1 MSFKMNSLFRTDGY
15 KIGHPKMLAPGT
27 TRLYGTWIPRSIKH
41 APKGI
46 TKIVSFGQQ
55 MTWKWL
61 HDEFEE
67 NFFYTHSRNQSVV
80 LTMEPERKAEY
91 LNDIKQKALQFVK
104 DMSLY
109 LGMEYDGK
117 HFEKLWDLGYLPVKV
132 KSLPE
137 GIETLPNIPHMT
149 FINTVPGFAW
159 LTLYLETIVSSLAW
173 KPSTAATIAKLYR
186 RQAEEWVKKTDPDNM
201 WLVDFLCHD
210 FSARGL
216 DPMSQYLIGLGHATS
231 FKGSDTLPV
240 IPASRY
246 FYGVGENEMPIF
258 SVNASEHSVSTTK
271 IFTVGESQMIADWLK
286 LFPKGILSI
295 VSDTFD
301 LWKLITE
308 YLPEHKEEI
317 MGRDGKLV
325 IRPDSGN
332 PVDII
337 CGKGMIDNEEG
348 IFGGYYEWENGIVG
362 RPKYIKEEEY
372 KGVIELLWDIFG
384 GTINKQGYKVLD
396 IHIGALYGDSITPER
411 QLEIYKRLEAK
422 GFAATNIVLGI
433 GSFTYQYNTRDTLGF
448 AAKGAWF
455 EVEEEFWASP
465 ESLEPGIRTK
475 SYNIYKDPVTDD
487 GTKKSLKGLQMVGF
501 NDFDHPNEYFVVGEC
516 TPEQED
522 KGLLQVIYEDGKFYN
537 QTTLEEIR
545 QRLSNC

>member
-1 MSFKMNSLFRTDGY
+1 MFKLNTLFYSDGY
-15 KIGHPKMLAPGT
+15 KVGHKKMLAPGT
-27 TRLYGTWIPRSIKH
+27 TKLYGTWIPRSVKH
-41 APKGI
+41 APNGI

-55 MTWKWL
+55 LVWKWL

-67 NFFYTHSRNQSVV
+67 NFFKRKYIEDKTELLNERGYDNKFLIQNTKEES
-80 LTMEPERKAEY
+80 LTF
-91 LNDIKQKALQFVK
+91 IK

-117 HFEKLWDLGYLPVKV
+117 HFEELWDLGYLPIKV

-137 GIETLPNIPHMT
+137 GIETDSNVPHMT
-149 FINTVPGFAW
+149 FINTIDRFAW
-159 LTLYLETIVSSLAW
+159 LTLYLETVVSSLAW

-186 RQAEEWVKKTDPDNM
+186 RQAEEWVKKTDPSNM
-201 WLVDFLCHD
+201 WLIDWMCHD

-246 FYGVGENEMPIF
+246 FYGVKDNEMPIG

-271 IFTVGESQMIADWLK
+271 IFTVGEQQMIADWLK
-286 LFPKGILSI
+286 IFPKGILSI

-308 YLPEHKEEI
+308 YLPANKEAI
-317 MGRDGKLV
+317 MTRDGKLV
-325 IRPDSGN
+325 IRPDSGD

-337 CGKGMIDNEEG
+337 SGLEVQGNMYREG
-348 IFGGYYEWENGIVG
+348 NVWRDITENDT
-362 RPKYIKEEEY
+362 PKI

-384 GTINKQGYKVLD
+384 GTEVQGSDGKMYKVLD
-396 IHIGALYGDSITPER
+396 SHIGAIYGDSITPER
-411 QLEIYKRLEAK
+411 QLQIYERLAAK
-422 GFAATNIVLGI
+422 GFAATNIVLGV

-455 EVEEEFWASP
+455 EVMPSCECS
-465 ESLEPGIRTK
+465 ESEAIYCGSKCQKRIT
-475 SYNIYKDPVTDD
+475 YNIYKNPLTDD
-487 GTKKSLKGLQMVGF
+487 GSKKSLKGLQAVF
-501 NDFDHPNEYFVVGEC
+501 QDENKEYYVKSEC
-516 TPEQED
+516 TEEEE
-522 KGLLQVIYEDGKFYN
+522 KTGILQIIYENGKFHN
-537 QTTLEEIR
+537 QTTLTEIR
-545 QRLSNC
+545 ERLGK